1 MCEFCEEEIYLLNY
15 KDCTLEIQDNELYI
29 RTYKNNVAQRI
40 FSTEIN
46 YCPICG
52 RKLGED

>member
-46 YCPICG
+46 YCPMCG